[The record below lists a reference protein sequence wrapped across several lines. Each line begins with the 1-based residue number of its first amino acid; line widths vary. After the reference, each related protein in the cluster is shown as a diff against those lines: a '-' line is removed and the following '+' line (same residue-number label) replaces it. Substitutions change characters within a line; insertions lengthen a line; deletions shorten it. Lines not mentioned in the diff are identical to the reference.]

1 MAPLRPINPTFLA
14 FSLTVLILLGTTP
27 SLTAQQRDTLSLQA
41 AVQQAVE
48 NNYSIQVARTNEQ
61 ISDNSLNI
69 GNAGLLPSVSL
80 SSSGSLQQ
88 QDTRQEF
95 EQPLGEQTINGAQ
108 SSNLDASVNLQYT
121 LFDGLGNTYNY
132 RQLKTE
138 KNLTEAQARQTIEQ
152 TLLRVVQ
159 QYYQVARLRA
169 EAEIAKEAVTLSQQ
183 RLSRVETGVQ
193 FGNKSRVDLTNA
205 QVDLDTD
212 STTLI
217 EAKTQY
223 RNARRTLNVLLG
235 QAPNTPVTVEEQV
248 SFQQDLER
256 QALLEQAQER
266 NSSLQAADYEVKNA
280 RLQKKIANASYFPE
294 VNLTS
299 SYTYSQSA
307 SDAGFLN
314 EQRSSGIRSGLE
326 LNMPLF
332 SGFQNDIRAENAELR
347 LQNQKN
353 RKAETK
359 LNVRRDLTNAYAT
372 YEQNLRAL
380 RLEKRS
386 VDNARLN
393 LRRTR
398 ESYQVGQATATQLR
412 EAQVNFTRAKTRL
425 TNARYDAKLAEV
437 ELYQLAGLLL
447 DEL

>member
-1 MAPLRPINPTFLA
+1 MAPLRPINPTLLA
-14 FSLTVLILLGTTP
+14 FSLTVLILLGAIP

-235 QAPNTPVTVEEQV
+235 QAPNAPVTVEEQV

-299 SYTYSQSA
+299 SYAYSQSA

-353 RKAETK
+353 RKAETE

>member
-1 MAPLRPINPTFLA
+1 M
-14 FSLTVLILLGTTP
+14 
-27 SLTAQQRDTLSLQA
+27 
-41 AVQQAVE
+41 
-48 NNYSIQVARTNEQ
+48 
-61 ISDNSLNI
+61 
-69 GNAGLLPSVSL
+69 
-80 SSSGSLQQ
+80 
-88 QDTRQEF
+88 
-95 EQPLGEQTINGAQ
+95 
-108 SSNLDASVNLQYT
+108 
-121 LFDGLGNTYNY
+121 
-132 RQLKTE
+132 
-138 KNLTEAQARQTIEQ
+138 
-152 TLLRVVQ
+152 
-159 QYYQVARLRA
+159 
-169 EAEIAKEAVTLSQQ
+169 
-183 RLSRVETGVQ
+183 
-193 FGNKSRVDLTNA
+193 
-205 QVDLDTD
+205 
-212 STTLI
+212 
-217 EAKTQY
+217 
-223 RNARRTLNVLLG
+223 
-235 QAPNTPVTVEEQV
+235 

-353 RKAETK
+353 RKAETE

>member
-1 MAPLRPINPTFLA
+1 MAPLRPINPTLLA
-14 FSLTVLILLGTTP
+14 FSLTVLILLGAIP

-235 QAPNTPVTVEEQV
+235 QAPNAPVTVKEQV

-299 SYTYSQSA
+299 SYAYSQSA

-353 RKAETK
+353 RKAETE
-359 LNVRRDLTNAYAT
+359 LNVRRDLINAYAT

>member
-1 MAPLRPINPTFLA
+1 MAPLRPINPTLLA
-14 FSLTVLILLGTTP
+14 FSLTVLILLGAIP

-80 SSSGSLQQ
+80 SSSGGLQQ

-235 QAPNTPVTVEEQV
+235 QAPNAPVTVEEQV

-353 RKAETK
+353 RKAETE

>member
-1 MAPLRPINPTFLA
+1 MAPLRPINPTLLA
-14 FSLTVLILLGTTP
+14 FSLTVLILLGAIP

-80 SSSGSLQQ
+80 SSSGSLQR

-235 QAPNTPVTVEEQV
+235 QAPNAPVTVEEQV

-353 RKAETK
+353 RKAETE

>member
-1 MAPLRPINPTFLA
+1 MAPLRPINPTLFA
-14 FSLTVLILLGTTP
+14 FSLTVLILLGAIP

-235 QAPNTPVTVEEQV
+235 QAPNAPVTVKEQV

-353 RKAETK
+353 RKAETE
-359 LNVRRDLTNAYAT
+359 LNVRRDLINAYAT

>member
-1 MAPLRPINPTFLA
+1 MAPLRPINPTLLA
-14 FSLTVLILLGTTP
+14 FSLTVLILLGAIP

-69 GNAGLLPSVSL
+69 GNDGLLPSVSL

-235 QAPNTPVTVEEQV
+235 QAPNAPVTVEEQV

-299 SYTYSQSA
+299 SYAYSQSA

-353 RKAETK
+353 RKAETE

>member
-1 MAPLRPINPTFLA
+1 MAPLRPINPTLLA
-14 FSLTVLILLGTTP
+14 FSLTVLILLGAIP

-235 QAPNTPVTVEEQV
+235 QAPNAPVTVKEQV

-353 RKAETK
+353 RKAETE

>member
-1 MAPLRPINPTFLA
+1 MAPLRPINPTLLA
-14 FSLTVLILLGTTP
+14 FSLTVLILLGAIP

-108 SSNLDASVNLQYT
+108 SSNLDASLNLQYT

-235 QAPNTPVTVEEQV
+235 QAPNAPVTVEEQV

-353 RKAETK
+353 RKAETE
-359 LNVRRDLTNAYAT
+359 LNIRRDLTNAYAT

>member
-1 MAPLRPINPTFLA
+1 MAPLRPINPTLLA
-14 FSLTVLILLGTTP
+14 FSLTVLILLGAIP

-223 RNARRTLNVLLG
+223 QNARRTLNVLLG
-235 QAPNTPVTVEEQV
+235 QAPNAPVTVEEQV

-299 SYTYSQSA
+299 SYAYSQSA

-353 RKAETK
+353 RKAETE
-359 LNVRRDLTNAYAT
+359 LNLRRDLTNAYAT

>member
-1 MAPLRPINPTFLA
+1 MAPLRPINPTLLA
-14 FSLTVLILLGTTP
+14 FSLTVLILLGAIP

-235 QAPNTPVTVEEQV
+235 QAPNAPVTVEQQV

>member
-1 MAPLRPINPTFLA
+1 MAPLRPINPTLLA
-14 FSLTVLILLGTTP
+14 FSLTVLILLGAIP

-353 RKAETK
+353 RKAETE

>member
-1 MAPLRPINPTFLA
+1 MAPLRPINPTLLA
-14 FSLTVLILLGTTP
+14 FSLTVLILLGAIP

-235 QAPNTPVTVEEQV
+235 QAPNAPVTVEEQV

>member
-1 MAPLRPINPTFLA
+1 MAPLRPINPTLLA
-14 FSLTVLILLGTTP
+14 FSLTVLILLGAIP

-235 QAPNTPVTVEEQV
+235 QAPNAPVTVEEQV

-353 RKAETK
+353 QKAETE

>member
-1 MAPLRPINPTFLA
+1 MAPLRPINPTLLA
-14 FSLTVLILLGTTP
+14 FSLTVLILLGAIP

-217 EAKTQY
+217 
-223 RNARRTLNVLLG
+223 
-235 QAPNTPVTVEEQV
+235 
-248 SFQQDLER
+248 
-256 QALLEQAQER
+256 
-266 NSSLQAADYEVKNA
+266 
-280 RLQKKIANASYFPE
+280 
-294 VNLTS
+294 
-299 SYTYSQSA
+299 
-307 SDAGFLN
+307 
-314 EQRSSGIRSGLE
+314 
-326 LNMPLF
+326 
-332 SGFQNDIRAENAELR
+332 
-347 LQNQKN
+347 
-353 RKAETK
+353 
-359 LNVRRDLTNAYAT
+359 
-372 YEQNLRAL
+372 
-380 RLEKRS
+380 
-386 VDNARLN
+386 
-393 LRRTR
+393 
-398 ESYQVGQATATQLR
+398 
-412 EAQVNFTRAKTRL
+412 
-425 TNARYDAKLAEV
+425 
-437 ELYQLAGLLL
+437 
-447 DEL
+447 

>member
-1 MAPLRPINPTFLA
+1 MAPLRPINPTLLA
-14 FSLTVLILLGTTP
+14 FSLTVLILLGAIP

-235 QAPNTPVTVEEQV
+235 QAPNAPVTVKEQV

>member
-1 MAPLRPINPTFLA
+1 MAPLRPINPTLLA
-14 FSLTVLILLGTTP
+14 FSLTVLILLGAIP

-353 RKAETK
+353 RKAETE
-359 LNVRRDLTNAYAT
+359 LNIRRDLTNAYAT

>member
-1 MAPLRPINPTFLA
+1 MAPLRPINPTLLA
-14 FSLTVLILLGTTP
+14 FSLTVLILLGAIP

-235 QAPNTPVTVEEQV
+235 QAPNAPVTVEEQV

-353 RKAETK
+353 RKAETE
-359 LNVRRDLTNAYAT
+359 LNIRRDLTNAYAT

>member
-1 MAPLRPINPTFLA
+1 MAPLRPINPTLFA
-14 FSLTVLILLGTTP
+14 FSLTVLILLGAIP

-235 QAPNTPVTVEEQV
+235 QAPNAPVTVEEQV

-353 RKAETK
+353 RKAETE

>member
-1 MAPLRPINPTFLA
+1 MAPLRPINPTLLA
-14 FSLTVLILLGTTP
+14 FSLTVLILLGAIP

-235 QAPNTPVTVEEQV
+235 QAPNAPVTVEEQV

-353 RKAETK
+353 RKAETE

>member
-1 MAPLRPINPTFLA
+1 MAPLRPINPTLLA
-14 FSLTVLILLGTTP
+14 FSLTVLILLGAIP

-235 QAPNTPVTVEEQV
+235 QAPNAPVTVKEQV

-299 SYTYSQSA
+299 SYAYSQSA

-412 EAQVNFTRAKTRL
+412 EAQVNFTKAKTRL

>member
-1 MAPLRPINPTFLA
+1 MAPLRPINPTLLA
-14 FSLTVLILLGTTP
+14 FSLTVLILLGAIP

-80 SSSGSLQQ
+80 SSSGSMQQ

-235 QAPNTPVTVEEQV
+235 QAPNAPVTVKEQV

>member
-1 MAPLRPINPTFLA
+1 MAPLRPINPTLLA
-14 FSLTVLILLGTTP
+14 FSLTVLILLGAIP

-235 QAPNTPVTVEEQV
+235 QAPNAPVTVKEQV

-353 RKAETK
+353 RKAETE
-359 LNVRRDLTNAYAT
+359 LNIRRDLTNAYAT

>member
-1 MAPLRPINPTFLA
+1 MAPLRPINPTLLA
-14 FSLTVLILLGTTP
+14 FSLTVLILLGAIP

-235 QAPNTPVTVEEQV
+235 QAPNTPVTVKEQV

-353 RKAETK
+353 QKAETE

>member
-1 MAPLRPINPTFLA
+1 MAPLRPINPTLLA
-14 FSLTVLILLGTTP
+14 FSLTVLILLGAIP

-299 SYTYSQSA
+299 SYAYSQSA

-353 RKAETK
+353 RKAETE

>member
-1 MAPLRPINPTFLA
+1 MAPLRPINPTLLA
-14 FSLTVLILLGTTP
+14 FSLTVLILLGAIP

-108 SSNLDASVNLQYT
+108 SSNLDASLNLQYT

-353 RKAETK
+353 RKAETE

>member
-1 MAPLRPINPTFLA
+1 MPTLLTLSLSVLVLA
-14 FSLTVLILLGTTP
+14 GSTLSLK
-27 SLTAQQRDTLSLQA
+27 AQQRDTLSLQA

-95 EQPLGEQTINGAQ
+95 EQPLGEQTIDGAQ

-132 RQLKTE
+132 RQLKTD
-138 KNLTEAQARQTIEQ
+138 KNLTEAQARRTIEQ
-152 TLLRVVQ
+152 TLLQVVQ

-169 EAEIAKEAVTLSQQ
+169 EAKIAEEAVTLSQQ
-183 RLSRVETGVQ
+183 RLDRVETGVEY
-193 FGNKSRVDLTNA
+193 GNKSRVDLTNA

-223 RNARRTLNVLLG
+223 RNAKRTLNVLLG
-235 QAPNTPVTVEEQV
+235 QAPNEPVTVEEQV
-248 SFQQDLER
+248 TFKRNLER

-266 NSSLQAADYEVKNA
+266 NSSLQAADYQVKNA

-299 SYTYSQSA
+299 SYTYNQSA

-332 SGFQNDIRAENAELR
+332 TGFQNDIRAENADLR
-347 LQNQKN
+347 LQNQKT
-353 RKAETK
+353 RKAETR
-359 LNVRRDLTNAYAT
+359 LNVQRDLTNAYAT
-372 YEQNLRAL
+372 YQQNLRAL

-398 ESYQVGQATATQLR
+398 EAYQVGQATATQLR

>member
-1 MAPLRPINPTFLA
+1 MAPLRPINPTLLA
-14 FSLTVLILLGTTP
+14 FSLTVLILLGAIP

-235 QAPNTPVTVEEQV
+235 QAPNAPVTVEEQV

-299 SYTYSQSA
+299 SYAYSQSA

-314 EQRSSGIRSGLE
+314 DQRSSGIRSGLE

-353 RKAETK
+353 RKAETE

>member
-1 MAPLRPINPTFLA
+1 MAPLRPINPTLLA

-235 QAPNTPVTVEEQV
+235 QAPNAPVTVEEQV

>member
-1 MAPLRPINPTFLA
+1 MAPLRPINPTLLA
-14 FSLTVLILLGTTP
+14 FSLTVLILLGAIP

>member
-1 MAPLRPINPTFLA
+1 MAPLRPINPTLLA

-353 RKAETK
+353 RKAETE

>member
-1 MAPLRPINPTFLA
+1 MAPLRPINPTLLA
-14 FSLTVLILLGTTP
+14 FSLTVLILLGAIP

-235 QAPNTPVTVEEQV
+235 QAPNTPVTVKEQV

-353 RKAETK
+353 RKAETE

>member
-235 QAPNTPVTVEEQV
+235 QAPNAPVTVEEQV

-353 RKAETK
+353 RKAETE

>member
-353 RKAETK
+353 RKAETE

>member
-1 MAPLRPINPTFLA
+1 MAPLRPINPTLLA
-14 FSLTVLILLGTTP
+14 FSLTVLILLGAIP

-235 QAPNTPVTVEEQV
+235 QAPNAPVTVEEQV

-299 SYTYSQSA
+299 SYAYSQSA

-353 RKAETK
+353 RKAETE
-359 LNVRRDLTNAYAT
+359 LNVRRDLINAYAT

>member
-1 MAPLRPINPTFLA
+1 MAPLRPINPTLLA
-14 FSLTVLILLGTTP
+14 FSLTVLILLGATP

-235 QAPNTPVTVEEQV
+235 QAPNAPVTVKEQV

-353 RKAETK
+353 RKAETE

>member
-80 SSSGSLQQ
+80 SSSGSLQR

>member
-1 MAPLRPINPTFLA
+1 MAPLRPINPTLFA
-14 FSLTVLILLGTTP
+14 FSLTVLILLGAIP

-235 QAPNTPVTVEEQV
+235 QAPNAPVTVKEQV

-299 SYTYSQSA
+299 SYAYSQSA

-353 RKAETK
+353 RKAETE
-359 LNVRRDLTNAYAT
+359 LNVRRDLINAYAT

>member
-1 MAPLRPINPTFLA
+1 MAPLRPINPTLLA
-14 FSLTVLILLGTTP
+14 FSLTVLILLGAIP

-80 SSSGSLQQ
+80 SSSGGLQQ

>member
-1 MAPLRPINPTFLA
+1 MAPLRPINPTLLA

-80 SSSGSLQQ
+80 SSSGSLQR

-235 QAPNTPVTVEEQV
+235 QAPNAPVTVEEQV

-353 RKAETK
+353 RKAETE